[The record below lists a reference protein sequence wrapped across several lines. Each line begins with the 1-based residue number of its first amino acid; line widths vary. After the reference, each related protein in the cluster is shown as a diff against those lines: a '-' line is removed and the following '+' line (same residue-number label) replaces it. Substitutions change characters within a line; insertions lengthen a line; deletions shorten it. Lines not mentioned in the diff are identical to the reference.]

1 MIILSQYKHFK
12 RVYPKDIQIA
22 TLLFAIQ
29 MARKTILNSMSNILM
44 VPCICI
50 SLYIIFKN
58 KSVISKAIRG
68 TKAILW
74 YGIFAALSFFWAIEK
89 DPAVVFLKDFELV
102 FSYMAIAV
110 VLFKIKE
117 ISLAYN

>member
-22 TLLFAIQ
+22 TSLFAIQ

-50 SLYIIFKN
+50 SL
-58 KSVISKAIRG
+58 
-68 TKAILW
+68 
-74 YGIFAALSFFWAIEK
+74 
-89 DPAVVFLKDFELV
+89 
-102 FSYMAIAV
+102 
-110 VLFKIKE
+110 
-117 ISLAYN
+117 